1 MSDVTAPRIDGD
13 RQWQSHMEM
22 AKIGATSGGG
32 VCRLSLS
39 DEDKASRDLFVSWA
53 KNAGCQVRVDTVG
66 NIFVRR
72 PGTELDLPPVMTGS
86 HLDTQPLGGRFDGS
100 LWSAS
105 RA

>member
-53 KNAGCQVRVDTVG
+53 
-66 NIFVRR
+66 
-72 PGTELDLPPVMTGS
+72 
-86 HLDTQPLGGRFDGS
+86 
-100 LWSAS
+100 
-105 RA
+105 